1 MGVVAVNNAD
11 ESITVV
17 GRALAEAPIPFN
29 TTVDACC
36 DGTLVMSMKLMDC
49 EHTAGVEVIA
59 FAAAENELN

>member
-1 MGVVAVNNAD
+1 MGIVAVNNAD

-36 DGTLVMSMKLMDC
+36 DGTLVMSRKLMDY